1 MESLRSGK
9 PWEFFARPSFSADRP
24 AIPRLRDAFL
34 HILTRNMIYFSQ
46 ILSFSQKKWEIMS
59 HEFIYYIWWSVDYD
73 AALCGVSPPKPY
85 DFTIKLKWS

>member
-9 PWEFFARPSFSADRP
+9 PWEVFALPSFSADRP

-46 ILSFSQKKWEIMS
+46 ILSFFQKMGN
-59 HEFIYYIWWSVDYD
+59 HVPR
-73 AALCGVSPPKPY
+73 LNLLHLVVS
-85 DFTIKLKWS
+85 

>member
-9 PWEFFARPSFSADRP
+9 PWEVFARPSFSADRP

-46 ILSFSQKKWEIMS
+46 LLSFSQKNGKSCPMNSSTTFGGPLIMMQLYVVS
-59 HEFIYYIWWSVDYD
+59 HLPSLMIF
-73 AALCGVSPPKPY
+73 L
-85 DFTIKLKWS
+85 